1 MRTWLLEG
9 GLSALLFLALLPVAA
24 APLLGHVYRRFG
36 YAAPM
41 PTTLSLLTGLYA
53 CALLSFTTFPLPEDP
68 EARCV
73 ETADIDYWQLQLG
86 SSLGDMADAFA
97 ASGASALTSGVVL
110 QVAFNIVFFVPLGLL
125 VAFWWKRGPL
135 TALAV
140 GFGTS
145 LLIELSQGTA
155 LWGIYPCPYRLA
167 DVDDLVTNTSGALL
181 GWALGAVLSRMVP
194 YRTPERRADP
204 GPPTVRRRLAAV
216 IIDLTVVVVAQGLAG
231 AVAIA
236 ALRAAGAQV
245 PQTWLRILAVVV
257 GALAVGLV
265 PVLRRDGA
273 SPGQVTLLLVTTTSS
288 GDPAARLRLLA
299 RFALRWLGPLVLGG
313 PFLLVVL
320 LVEGVGVLTTRERLS
335 TTSTLLGL
343 RTRTREQWSQPGA
356 EGTRATVDAER

>member
-1 MRTWLLEG
+1 
-9 GLSALLFLALLPVAA
+9 
-24 APLLGHVYRRFG
+24 
-36 YAAPM
+36 
-41 PTTLSLLTGLYA
+41 
-53 CALLSFTTFPLPEDP
+53 
-68 EARCV
+68 
-73 ETADIDYWQLQLG
+73 
-86 SSLGDMADAFA
+86 MADAFA
-97 ASGASALTSGVVL
+97 ARGASALTSGVVL
-110 QVAFNIVFFVPLGLL
+110 QVAFNVVFFVPLGLL
-125 VAFWWKRGPL
+125 VAYWWKRGPL

-194 YRTPERRADP
+194 YRTPDRRADP

-216 IIDLTVVVVAQGLAG
+216 IIDLTVVVVAQGLVG

-236 ALRAAGAQV
+236 ALRAAGAQI

-257 GALAVGLV
+257 GALVVGFV

-273 SPGQVTLLLVTTTSS
+273 TPGQVTLLLVTTTSS
-288 GDPAARLRLLA
+288 GHPAARLRLLA

-335 TTSTLLGL
+335 TTSRLLGL
-343 RTRTREQWSQPGA
+343 RTRTREQWSQLGA
-356 EGTRATVDAER
+356 HGNRPTVDAGT